1 MIVLSGFRL
10 MIRSFCII
18 SNVVLVYVAR
28 INSIFP
34 LLVNRTRRIWIYGNA
49 CAFRRPGFIGHSWR
63 ATGDSVKGNYQPDAL
78 TDTGDNSA
86 TVTASEVVALSP
98 LCHRRRKRRRLLT
111 GVSRQRRAANT
122 RERVRIQGVNS
133 AYVILKN
140 TLPVVQPEDVSKIET
155 LRLASKWIAYLTTVL
170 IQDDQ
175 RLTHSPVS
183 ERRTVPESVRARL
196 LELLHFEIE
205 DFDLVETRSLLT
217 PDVTPDERGSTD
229 NDVEFTTSNLR
240 FDVMGEFTET
250 TEVQYAMCNAF
261 TNITCNETTETLRTP
276 TQQRETRLAKR
287 STYNDERSMDPRD
300 SVTFDMRYPNS
311 DNVAGLNISDR
322 SQGIR
327 TGVGP
332 DDRTFHST
340 FGSAWLCRSD
350 AISLVDNNLLPR

>member
-1 MIVLSGFRL
+1 MDIV
-10 MIRSFCII
+10 
-18 SNVVLVYVAR
+18 
-28 INSIFP
+28 
-34 LLVNRTRRIWIYGNA
+34 T
-49 CAFRRPGFIGHSWR
+49 
-63 ATGDSVKGNYQPDAL
+63 GNYQPDTPQDAL
-78 TDTGDNSA
+78 TDTGDNLA

-133 AYVILKN
+133 AYVVLKN
-140 TLPVVQPEDVSKIET
+140 TLPVVQPEEVSKIET

-183 ERRTVPESVRARL
+183 GRRAVPESVRARL

-217 PDVTPDERGSTD
+217 PDVTPDQTGSID
-229 NDVEFTTSNLR
+229 NDIEFTTSNLR

-250 TEVQYAMCNAF
+250 TEVQYAMCNDF
-261 TNITCNETTETLRTP
+261 TNTTCNETTAALRTP

-287 STYNDERSMDPRD
+287 STYNDERSMDTRD
-300 SVTFDMRYPNS
+300 SVTFDLRYPTS
-311 DNVAGLNISDR
+311 DNVSGLNISDR
-322 SQGIR
+322 SRGIR
-327 TGVGP
+327 TAFGP
-332 DDRTFHST
+332 DDRTVHST
-340 FGSAWLCRSD
+340 FGSGYVDQTRFRSLTTMCYPGKP
-350 AISLVDNNLLPR
+350 I